1 MRAPLRIYFTMNILA
16 LCMIVKNE
24 EKTLSRAVS
33 PLLGVVDQIVVVDT
47 GSTDGT
53 KKVAQSFNAEV
64 YDYVWSDDFSSA
76 RNFAFSLSRCAYNM
90 WLDADDVVPPKTVEA
105 IRNLKENMQAES
117 YFLPYET
124 GIKNGV
130 PALRYYRERILK
142 NTPTY
147 RFSGAVH
154 EAVAC
159 PLEGRQYLNAPVC
172 HYPVGEHGNR
182 NLAIYRKRKKEGKY
196 FSARDEYYY
205 ARELLFHGYEQTAKK
220 HFNAFLRRKEGWV
233 EDKICALNLLAEV
246 ERKNGNPAR
255 AKSLLYRA
263 FSYGAPRAETCY
275 RLGSA
280 HLDAGEWESAAFWYE
295 SATRQTAG
303 EGFTYPAL
311 RGIDAYL
318 QLTVCYDKLGDKA
331 RAYEWHKKAFQEN
344 PKHPSVIKNTIYFAS
359 LGFGK

>member
-1 MRAPLRIYFTMNILA
+1 MFRIYFTMNTLA

-24 EKTLSRAVS
+24 EKTLSRAIS
-33 PLLGVVDQIVVVDT
+33 PLAGVVDQIVVVDT

-53 KKVAQSFNAEV
+53 KRVAQSLNAEV
-64 YDYVWSDDFSSA
+64 YDYVWADDFSAA
-76 RNFAFSLSRCAYNM
+76 RNFAFSLSRCAYNL
-90 WLDADDVVPPKTVEA
+90 WLDADDVVPPKTVET
-105 IRNLKENMQAES
+105 IRNLKENMQAEA

-124 GIKNGV
+124 GISNGQ

-142 NTPTY
+142 NTPDY

-154 EAVAC
+154 EAIAC
-159 PLEGRQYLNAPVC
+159 PVNGREYVNAPIC
-172 HYPVGEHGNR
+172 HYPVGEHGKR

-205 ARELLFHGYEQTAKK
+205 ARELLFHGYLQAAKK
-220 HFNAFLRRKEGWV
+220 QFNVFLRRKEGWA
-233 EDKICALNLLAEV
+233 EDKICALNILAEA
-246 ERKNGNPAR
+246 ERKKGNPIR
-255 AKSLLYRA
+255 AKTLLYQA

-275 RLGSA
+275 YLGNA
-280 HLDAGEWESAAFWYE
+280 HFALGEWESAAFWYE

-318 QLTVCYDKLGDKA
+318 QLTVCFDRLGDKA
-331 RAYEWHKKAFQEN
+331 RAYEWHKRALAEN
-344 PKHPSVIKNTIYFAS
+344 PKHPSVIKNAIYFAS
-359 LGFGK
+359 LGFANS